1 MKYYQ
6 GWMTST
12 AKHCSALL
20 CMLCQPELWQHQ
32 NRGGIRERQW
42 VASIASFCSWH
53 GLSLSLFQCAPKSFF
68 SLDAPLDLR
77 WQKPGLSSLY
87 FATLTAS
94 VKCSFRIVP
103 AMLWCTAGLFLC
115 LPGLPFIGFIGFV
128 VAEEDCGSESC
139 DVPPPE
145 ASQASDAFASLQ
157 VSQHEATHDGQTE
170 CSWLKSGPWAPVFFW
185 SVFREQGGSET
196 MIPPT
201 KLARFH
207 FSQAHAWN
215 KIHRGAP
222 RRKRYRSVP
231 TDSPLSI
238 YFISTEVRP
247 WFYRWKLRQFISSQP
262 GSTAYILWL
271 VKLDDCSAV

>member
-1 MKYYQ
+1 MDDI
-6 GWMTST
+6 
-12 AKHCSALL
+12 HCQALL
-20 CMLCQPELWQHQ
+20 CIALHALPTRTMATSKQRRDQGTPV
-32 NRGGIRERQW
+32 GGKHCVILFMTR
-42 VASIASFCSWH
+42 S
-53 GLSLSLFQCAPKSFF
+53 LSLSLFQCAPKSFF

-170 CSWLKSGPWAPVFFW
+170 CSWLKSGP
-185 SVFREQGGSET
+185 
-196 MIPPT
+196 
-201 KLARFH
+201 
-207 FSQAHAWN
+207 
-215 KIHRGAP
+215 
-222 RRKRYRSVP
+222 
-231 TDSPLSI
+231 
-238 YFISTEVRP
+238 
-247 WFYRWKLRQFISSQP
+247 
-262 GSTAYILWL
+262 
-271 VKLDDCSAV
+271 